1 MKFKNFE
8 DIIAWQKAQDL
19 AVEIYQHF
27 GNSKDWG
34 YKNQI
39 CRAAVSISNNITE
52 GFDLQSSKQFV
63 NFLYTARGSAAE
75 VRSMLYLAERL
86 EKTDPL
92 VTERL
97 KDKAS
102 EISRIIYG
110 LIKSIDT
117 NT

>member
-8 DIIAWQKAQDL
+8 EIIAWQKGQDL
-19 AVEIYQHF
+19 AVEIYKHF

-34 YKNQI
+34 YKDQI
-39 CRAAVSISNNITE
+39 CRAAVSISNNIAE
-52 GFDLQSSKQFV
+52 GFDLQSNKQFV
-63 NFLYTARGSAAE
+63 NFLYIARGSAAE

-92 VTERL
+92 ITGQL
-97 KDKAS
+97 KDKAA
-102 EISRIIYG
+102 EISRILYG

-117 NT
+117 KT